1 MYPINLSPFIESFKQ
16 NLLFYIQSHILS
28 HEIDVYLPHNQ
39 LIQIHQN
46 DPEKLVDLHYSLA
59 KSYGNSPELRQTWL
73 DSMVSLHLKYG
84 NYSEA
89 AHCCIHIAGLV
100 AEYLKIKGTC
110 TCRLNV
116 QCPFFVYKHPQVP
129 SQVDLNVHGDELY
142 LETFC
147 LPIHVHVAIGSCPHL
162 CLFVIIFPYAW
173 ASIVNGDQHLVE

>member
-16 NLLFYIQSHILS
+16 NLLFYILSHILS
-28 HEIDVYLPHNQ
+28 HEIDVYLPHDQ

-129 SQVDLNVHGDELY
+129 SQVDLNVFKSL
-142 LETFC
+142 
-147 LPIHVHVAIGSCPHL
+147 
-162 CLFVIIFPYAW
+162 
-173 ASIVNGDQHLVE
+173 